1 MRVEEA
7 VGRQIARLR
16 AQRGLSLTELGESLG
31 GYLDKPWSRQAVHQ
45 AERGRRA
52 FTAAELTALALVL
65 DTSVPALFR
74 TEDQRIDLPGRV
86 VSAEEYRGILLNREG
101 DAPLDGVEEMIV
113 ALHDIGRVLERPAL
127 AKLARIGRAADEVD
141 EPGDSG

>member
-16 AQRGLSLTELGESLG
+16 TQRGLSLTELGEALG
-31 GYLDKPWSRQAVHQ
+31 DYLDKPWSRQAVHQ

-52 FTAAELTALALVL
+52 FTAAELTALALAL

-74 TEDQRIDLPGRV
+74 AEEHRIELPGRV
-86 VSAEEYRGILLNREG
+86 VSPEEYRGILLNREG

-113 ALHDIGRVLERPAL
+113 ALHDIGQVLARPAL
-127 AKLARIGRAADEVD
+127 ARLARIGRAADEVA
-141 EPGDSG
+141 